1 MREMKGQSG
10 EVEQSKLIKKVTDKP
25 HLVFINNAGFD
36 LHYDLQD
43 SIHDNYWA
51 TLLALVKSGYEISV
65 GNKALILAAAWA
77 HKDHVMADRL
87 LALKDHFGLVEVIKA
102 LSLLDSGRKIREW
115 EKKLRRMEL
124 QKDKPKKGKLSKCK
138 QNIENLKSVQP
149 KVGSVSGALI
159 RHIKKWVHLHT
170 KEELEYFALFYPK
183 ENWKKLAD
191 ICHLN
196 PKKDFQVIPWF
207 LPHCFGEAAPD
218 GSLVQRCSLITA
230 ENVNEL
236 VSGNEVPFSHI
247 KSLSNVLNDAS
258 KVRIATYSKNL
269 STVLWNYEDLACSG
283 VDEVLTGRL
292 ENGEE
297 VDLTYGKLMER
308 LLMLALRSN
317 SEVTF
322 MSHLMAQAEQRL
334 KNIKTSLE
342 APVAVL
348 GDRSP
353 SMSVAIRTSTI
364 IASLMANITQAK
376 LSFFAGDNYDAEVPK
391 TVKEVLHLAKTIDIK
406 GATAPAAS
414 LLPYYQR
421 KEVVK
426 TFVLVTDEE
435 ENTPSKTGYMF
446 TDLFEKYHKEVSP
459 ANLVFVS
466 FLRQNSNGQMVPQL
480 QRKGFDPMRFRFD
493 SSRPDLTKLDAMLAR
508 LSIATDEFKAEVA
521 KISGELEAARKE
533 VGEQP
538 HEEQKEDERQQG
550 EEEEDVKQ
558 EEVPNVEGLHLED
571 EASDGRACSAK

>member
-1 MREMKGQSG
+1 MNGTCNETSLKKESLGGKQPNTRERVARIFHEPVNLGKEGVNNIKKMPRQNRRQRGRGGRNFHRGRRNPHRAHSQANNEPYESEELMREMKGQSG
-10 EVEQSKLIKKVTDKP
+10 EVERSKLIKKVTDKP

-269 STVLWNYEDLACSG
+269 STVLW
-283 VDEVLTGRL
+283 
-292 ENGEE
+292 
-297 VDLTYGKLMER
+297 
-308 LLMLALRSN
+308 
-317 SEVTF
+317 
-322 MSHLMAQAEQRL
+322 
-334 KNIKTSLE
+334 
-342 APVAVL
+342 
-348 GDRSP
+348 
-353 SMSVAIRTSTI
+353 
-364 IASLMANITQAK
+364 
-376 LSFFAGDNYDAEVPK
+376 
-391 TVKEVLHLAKTIDIK
+391 
-406 GATAPAAS
+406 
-414 LLPYYQR
+414 
-421 KEVVK
+421 
-426 TFVLVTDEE
+426 
-435 ENTPSKTGYMF
+435 
-446 TDLFEKYHKEVSP
+446 
-459 ANLVFVS
+459 
-466 FLRQNSNGQMVPQL
+466 
-480 QRKGFDPMRFRFD
+480 
-493 SSRPDLTKLDAMLAR
+493 
-508 LSIATDEFKAEVA
+508 
-521 KISGELEAARKE
+521 
-533 VGEQP
+533 
-538 HEEQKEDERQQG
+538 
-550 EEEEDVKQ
+550 
-558 EEVPNVEGLHLED
+558 
-571 EASDGRACSAK
+571 